1 MCEPTPKNELTKAF
15 MNVELVP
22 VEVQTSLALKEATS
36 LKYDDLMVMGGM
48 FALAA
53 ATLTSMIS
61 EKIPQT
67 NLLEMPQRLFAP
79 YDANGN
85 PLKKLPYPFKN
96 GFGRTGTFHDKL
108 GNIRQTRWVE
118 ISGSPITPQ
127 NTPFISQE
135 MLAMVGITLIMK
147 GIEQKIDKI
156 QETQQEILD
165 FLKDDKRASLK
176 ANIDFLMDILT
187 NYQSNYDNDMYKTN
201 MHIKVLDIRQSA
213 EQNIEFYRTQISK
226 HIEKRGQIMS
236 DRKAKDKLLQIQSDL
251 EDYRTALNLFSFA
264 SYVEVLLLE
273 NYQPDYLDSVSS
285 KIRKYSLQ
293 YRELYSEC
301 YTRIK
306 DYISTSVNS
315 KAVKGVAAAS
325 KFAGKAI
332 AKIPVVSRGQLDE
345 NLIEAHSKLNKWND
359 DRPAKFLERLTS
371 CKDLSTSVFAERID
385 LINQLYNQPKQ
396 VYFDA
401 KAIYLLP
408 GPCV

>member
-1 MCEPTPKNELTKAF
+1 MCEPNPKNELTKTF

-22 VEVQTSLALKEATS
+22 AEVQSSLALRDATT

-53 ATLTSMIS
+53 TSIISMIS
-61 EKIPQT
+61 EKIHNLAISELPQKIY
-67 NLLEMPQRLFAP
+67 MPF
-79 YDANGN
+79 DANGN
-85 PLKKLPYPFKN
+85 PLTHLPYPFKD
-96 GFGRTGTFHDKL
+96 GSGLIGTYIDEL
-108 GNIRQTRWVE
+108 GNIHPVRWVE
-118 ISGSPITPQ
+118 SPGTQPNLKAPSLLPQ
-127 NTPFISQE
+127 KI
-135 MLAMVGITLIMK
+135 LVAIGVALVLRGIK
-147 GIEQKIDKI
+147 QKIDKI
-156 QETQQEILD
+156 QETQQAILD

-176 ANIDFLMDILT
+176 ANVDFLMDILT
-187 NYQSNYDNDMYKTN
+187 NYQSNYDNEMYKTN

-226 HIEKRGQIMS
+226 HIEKKGQIMS

-251 EDYRTALNLFSFA
+251 EDYRTALNLFSLA

-273 NYQPDYLDSVSS
+273 NYQPEYLDSVSS

-306 DYISTSVNS
+306 DYLSTSVNS

-325 KFAGKAI
+325 KVAGKAI

-359 DRPAKFLERLTS
+359 DKPAKIMERLTS

-408 GPCV
+408 SQCV